1 MIADLIH
8 DKVQTFPELMQREV
22 LDFVEY
28 LAQKRRQE
36 DTGWTAFSLKAALR
50 GLENETWPEYGP
62 QDFKEQWS

>member
-8 DKVQTFPELMQREV
+8 DKVKTFSELIQWEV

-28 LAQKRRQE
+28 LAQKHRQE
-36 DTGWTAFSLKAALR
+36 DTGWASFSLVSALR
-50 GLENETWPEYGP
+50 GMENETWPEYSP